1 MERGDEEVGEDGSTS
16 LGREIQGKEAV
27 VGTLRIGS
35 TESMWDALNAL
46 KGVCDGIRHRAI
58 GK

>member
-16 LGREIQGKEAV
+16 LGREIQGKEVV

-35 TESMWDALNAL
+35 TESMWDALTAL
-46 KGVCDGIRHRAI
+46 KVVCDGIRHRAI